1 MLEQLI
7 GFYRGVNRPEL
18 NTSLQF
24 EITVIFSEVLFQQL
38 KHLSKQGFVQLD
50 EVLISDIDIALS
62 DIQSEHFGESA
73 TLSGKISTGDCQFYL
88 DIQDLL
94 QRNTG
99 LSKGQLSAAFYVAS
113 DDYYSLD
120 EKTDTSPQIY
130 QQLHAL
136 MLLIH
141 ELKDLAH
148 YHDAKVG
155 EDTLNLVFVREIE
168 GSNAKSLQITP
179 KLTMQLL
186 EAPLI
191 DIATLVEI
199 GQQAGV
205 NPHIGREK
213 SVFRSTLVEFLSNS
227 VSNSQDKFAYLVLH
241 WAEFIQLFK
250 KNFDTYIS
258 GFAFHKARKEVA
270 DAEVAAAD
278 QLSKVLNDISG
289 KMLGIPISLASLV
302 LMVKSEST
310 FERLVLLLVALITS
324 WLLAEVMHNQ
334 QLQLAR
340 LKHARSLLFD
350 EINKKALT
358 YPGELAEKVRAA
370 TTALSL
376 NERKLTRLLLWLR
389 IVSWAPACMAAL
401 LLYHLESSLLRQSAT
416 WLIQWLQPSLFV
428 KLFST

>member
-1 MLEQLI
+1 MLEQLVN
-7 GFYRGVNRPEL
+7 FYRDLGRPSLCSGLMFETTVVLTSEL
-18 NTSLQF
+18 Y
-24 EITVIFSEVLFQQL
+24 QQL
-38 KHLSKQGFVQLD
+38 TVVDKQGLGSLD
-50 EVLISDIDIALS
+50 EVLIDGD
-62 DIQSEHFGESA
+62 ES
-73 TLSGKISTGDCQFYL
+73 TLDEITAAEYGKQITFKYSVNTGDCKFYC
-88 DIQDLL
+88 DIKDLL
-94 QRNTG
+94 LRNKSLT
-99 LSKGQLSAAFYVAS
+99 KGGSDTVFYVAE
-113 DDYYSLD
+113 DDYYSK
-120 EKTDTSPQIY
+120 ERQSNQYSIKY
-130 QQLHAL
+130 QQLGAIV
-136 MLLIH
+136 LLIH

-148 YHDAKVG
+148 YHDSKIGQDA
-155 EDTLNLVFVREIE
+155 LNLVFVQETE
-168 GSNAKSLQITP
+168 GASTKSLQLTP
-179 KLTMQLL
+179 KLNLHLL

-191 DIATLVEI
+191 DIATLVDI

-213 SVFRSTLVEFLSNS
+213 SVFRSTLVEFLSS
-227 VSNSQDKFAYLVLH
+227 SISTSQDKFVYLVLH

-302 LMVKSEST
+302 LMVKTEST

-358 YPGELAEKVRAA
+358 YPGELAEKVRDA
-370 TTALSL
+370 TKALSL
-376 NERKLTRLLLWLR
+376 NERKLARLLFWLR
-389 IVSWAPACMAAL
+389 IASWGPACMAAL
-401 LLYHLESSLLRQSAT
+401 LLYHLESSLLRQSIT
-416 WLIQWLQPSLFV
+416 WLIQWPVATALFH
-428 KLFST
+428 S

>member
-7 GFYRGVNRPEL
+7 DFYRSVNRPEL
-18 NTSLQF
+18 NNSLQF
-24 EITVIFSEVLFQQL
+24 EITIIFSETLFQQL

-50 EVLISDIDIALS
+50 EMLISDLDTALS

-99 LSKGQLSAAFYVAS
+99 LSKGQLTTAFYVAS
-113 DDYYSLD
+113 DDYYSAGKIA
-120 EKTDTSPQIY
+120 ETSSQIY

-136 MLLIH
+136 MLLIY

-155 EDTLNLVFVREIE
+155 EETLNLVFVREIE

-186 EAPLI
+186 EAPVI

-241 WAEFIQLFK
+241 WSEFIQLFK

-278 QLSKVLNDISG
+278 QLAKVLNDISG
-289 KMLGIPISLASLV
+289 KALGIPLSLASLV
-302 LMVKSEST
+302 LIAKTDST
-310 FERLVLLLVALITS
+310 FERLVLVCAALLAS
-324 WLLAEVMHNQ
+324 WLLAQLMYNQ

-340 LKHARSLLFD
+340 IKDARALLFD
-350 EINKKALT
+350 EI
-358 YPGELAEKVRAA
+358 KVRAA
-370 TTALSL
+370 DYPEELSSRILDTSRNLETNEKKVGRLLCSLRIISWLPALTATALLWHL
-376 NERKLTRLLLWLR
+376 NAENVRYS
-389 IVSWAPACMAAL
+389 VSILNTFLM
-401 LLYHLESSLLRQSAT
+401 Q
-416 WLIQWLQPSLFV
+416 FV
-428 KLFST
+428 AWFGY

>member
-1 MLEQLI
+1 MLEQLVN
-7 GFYRGVNRPEL
+7 FYRDLGRP
-18 NTSLQF
+18 SLRSGFQF
-24 EITVIFSEVLFQQL
+24 ETTLVLTAELYQRL
-38 KHLSKQGFVQLD
+38 EGIDKQGLGSLD
-50 EVLISDIDIALS
+50 EVLIDGD
-62 DIQSEHFGESA
+62 ES
-73 TLSGKISTGDCQFYL
+73 TLDEITAAEYGKPITLTYKVSTGDCKFYR
-88 DIQDLL
+88 DINDLL
-94 QRNTG
+94 QRNKS
-99 LSKGQLSAAFYVAS
+99 LSKGSSETAFYVAE
-113 DDYYSLD
+113 DDYYSKEHESNPSL
-120 EKTDTSPQIY
+120 EKY
-130 QQLHAL
+130 QQLSAIV
-136 MLLIH
+136 LLIH
-141 ELKDLAH
+141 ELQDLAH
-148 YHDAKVG
+148 YHDSKIGQDA
-155 EDTLNLVFVREIE
+155 LNLVFVRETE
-168 GSNAKSLQITP
+168 GASTKSLQLTP
-179 KLTMQLL
+179 KLNLQLL

-199 GQQAGV
+199 GQQDGV

-227 VSNSQDKFAYLVLH
+227 VSNSQDKFTHLVLH
-241 WAEFIQLFK
+241 WSEFIQLFK

-358 YPGELAEKVRAA
+358 YPSELAEKVRGA
-370 TTALSL
+370 TNALSL
-376 NERKLTRLLLWLR
+376 NERKLTRLLIWLR
-389 IVSWAPACMAAL
+389 VVSWIPACMAAL
-401 LLYHLESSLLRQSAT
+401 LLCHLESSLLRQSIT
-416 WLIQWLQPSLFV
+416 WLIQ
-428 KLFST
+428 